1 MAIKEYTYGN
11 YGIYLRQLRSI
22 SMAIKKFSLPYRTRN
37 LTELMDQFTMW
48 KHNGKGNYGQRPH
61 YIFHPLG

>member
-1 MAIKEYTYGN
+1 
-11 YGIYLRQLRSI
+11 
-22 SMAIKKFSLPYRTRN
+22 MAIKKFSLPYRTRN

-61 YIFHPLG
+61 NIFPPLG